1 MNQSREHHAGSPLE
15 LSESPVL
22 SSGLARQRDELLG
35 GLQERLVAR
44 RRQRVASR
52 IGAGVGVA
60 AAAVILVLVGLR
72 YLPKQ
77 PTTRELAGAP
87 TPTPAPS
94 PTPAPLPVDPRVE
107 VLPPKPEPF
116 RITRVSGDAS
126 EGVIARLAGPTP
138 TVRIERLTDEQLL
151 DALARA
157 GQPGLITIGGRVYL
171 SGDLA
176 RGTKSDSEGTPRGPS
191 GSLPTSDDRHG

>member
-1 MNQSREHHAGSPLE
+1 MNQSHEHNAGSPLE
-15 LSESPVL
+15 LGESPVL
-22 SSGLARQRDELLG
+22 SAGLARRRDELLG
-35 GLQERLVAR
+35 GLQGRFVAR
-44 RRQRVASR
+44 RRQRTAIR

-60 AAAVILVLVGLR
+60 AALLLVGLR

-77 PTTRELAGAP
+77 PVARDIAATP
-87 TPTPAPS
+87 TPTREPIS
-94 PTPAPLPVDPRVE
+94 TSVEQPRVD

-116 RITRVSGDAS
+116 RITRISGDAD
-126 EGVIARLAGPTP
+126 VLTRLAGPVP
-138 TVRIERLTDEQLL
+138 TVRVERLTDEQLL

-176 RGTKSDSEGTPRGPS
+176 RGTKDKPESTPRGPS
-191 GSLPTSDDRHG
+191 GALPSASDYHS